1 MNKSS
6 QHTIDFLFPI
16 ALFFVF
22 TSTALLLLLLA
33 ANVYQKVVT
42 ESEVQF
48 EQSTALSYIS
58 GKIRHNDQDGIDN
71 IEISS
76 FDGCEALAIKQLH
89 NDVTYTTYIYEF
101 DGKLKEIFLQDG
113 VKGSAE
119 SGTTILDVKDLKIEK
134 VSDNLFCFS
143 CTSDDGSSNSVIIG
157 VHSNKIP
164 DN

>member
-1 MNKSS
+1 M
-6 QHTIDFLFPI
+6 
-16 ALFFVF
+16 
-22 TSTALLLLLLA
+22 
-33 ANVYQKVVT
+33 
-42 ESEVQF
+42 
-48 EQSTALSYIS
+48 
-58 GKIRHNDQDGIDN
+58 
-71 IEISS
+71 
-76 FDGCEALAIKQLH
+76 
-89 NDVTYTTYIYEF
+89 TYTTYIYEV

-143 CTSDDGSSNSVIIG
+143 CTSDDGSSNAASIG